1 MAALRSPG
9 QSAVKAAAAAAAVT
23 TAAAP
28 EHENRSRLLA
38 KA

>member
-9 QSAVKAAAAAAAVT
+9 QSAVKAAAAAAVT